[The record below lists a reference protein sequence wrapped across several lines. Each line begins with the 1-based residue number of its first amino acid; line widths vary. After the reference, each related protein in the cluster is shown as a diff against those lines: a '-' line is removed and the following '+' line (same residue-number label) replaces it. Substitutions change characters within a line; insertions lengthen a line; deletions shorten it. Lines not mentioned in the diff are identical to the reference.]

1 MTIWQVPRVSYEGLQ
16 KGGLKNWHRT
26 ETSPPPLDA
35 VKDVVV
41 AAAACIEKEAR

>member
-1 MTIWQVPRVSYEGLQ
+1 MKDYK